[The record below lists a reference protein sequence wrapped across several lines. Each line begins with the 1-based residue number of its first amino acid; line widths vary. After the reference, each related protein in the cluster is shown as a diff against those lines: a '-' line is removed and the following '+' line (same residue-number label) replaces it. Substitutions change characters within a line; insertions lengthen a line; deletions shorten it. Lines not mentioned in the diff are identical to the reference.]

1 MKFKV
6 QYTPMYTVAVDMV
19 MIKIKNEELDLEE
32 TLQTNIFGVVA
43 SENKYAFGTKFTV
56 EVAKVGWVLL
66 TNVDEVT
73 VTPDEKEITYEMKK
87 KQFKLSFNVA
97 NEVGSPLQNVKI
109 KISDGLN
116 KMEELMTGANGKI
129 ETKNQYDFETKFT
142 AVEVSKDGYKLET
155 DLTTGI
161 TVGAEQSENVFNIVM
176 SLKLVRITSYHTNFF
191 VSHMF
196 DYLQFKLK
204 FMVEDD
210 AGKPLANAKIKI
222 LNDKDEVL
230 EELTT
235 TLFPS
240 TETSNGYVTDL
251 NLKLEVSLD
260 GYITAKKDVTVSA
273 KESERSIPIKMT
285 KETVSVFQFKYL
297 DFT

>member
-1 MKFKV
+1 
-6 QYTPMYTVAVDMV
+6 MYTVAVDMV

-161 TVGAEQSENVFNIVM
+161 TVGAEQAENVFNVIM

-230 EELTT
+230 EELT